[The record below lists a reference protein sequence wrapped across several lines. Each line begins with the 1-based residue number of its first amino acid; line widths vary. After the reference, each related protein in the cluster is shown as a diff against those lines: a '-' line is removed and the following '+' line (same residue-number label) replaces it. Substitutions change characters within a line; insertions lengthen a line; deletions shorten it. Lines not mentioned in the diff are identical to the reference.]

1 MGRPAN
7 KRQET
12 ELIAGIIFHYP
23 QRRSNMER
31 RLVFRGRRIMA
42 LRSLKMGDIPPVL
55 SISPF
60 RNTIQAG
67 MKKASF
73 AVLFF

>member
-1 MGRPAN
+1 
-7 KRQET
+7 
-12 ELIAGIIFHYP
+12 
-23 QRRSNMER
+23 MER